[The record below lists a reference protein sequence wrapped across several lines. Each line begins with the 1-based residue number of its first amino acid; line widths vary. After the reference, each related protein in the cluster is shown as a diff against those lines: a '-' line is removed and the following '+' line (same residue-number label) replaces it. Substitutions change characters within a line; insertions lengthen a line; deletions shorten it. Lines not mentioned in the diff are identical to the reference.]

1 MPLKLLSIT
10 TRYVATQLTG
20 LLDALYGFLP
30 AEVAEPSGMPLSHAV
45 LRVMARQEVG
55 VGVLEMVEDALAHLL
70 LEAPGKAANMKT
82 RGKDPQS
89 WHVSEW
95 QTDRDCSKRASIFD
109 QYNYWRSKTWTIKM
123 SPAAFDTGVCIRGW
137 TAPIKLN
144 CRSDADI
151 GNCLSGADADSFGKV
166 LYKYLGIIQQDLHN
180 LGFKFSVTQPCLIP
194 PPPASQIVEMVVT
207 ISLDTDVQVQEQ
219 LILGCYST
227 F

>member
-1 MPLKLLSIT
+1 
-10 TRYVATQLTG
+10 
-20 LLDALYGFLP
+20 
-30 AEVAEPSGMPLSHAV
+30 
-45 LRVMARQEVG
+45 
-55 VGVLEMVEDALAHLL
+55 
-70 LEAPGKAANMKT
+70 
-82 RGKDPQS
+82 
-89 WHVSEW
+89 
-95 QTDRDCSKRASIFD
+95 
-109 QYNYWRSKTWTIKM
+109 M

-137 TAPIKLN
+137 TAPVKLN